1 MAKKLVITK
10 SRREDF
16 TIGRN
21 PGGKIHR
28 LRQTHGV
35 TEVLCRSAMA
45 GERGTNTKTICM
57 VTIEITTFGQERV
70 GMSYEKLVR
79 VVYERDL
86 VGVITVERTVPH
98 TDKQKVGVEAKSQPE
113 LFLGVGR
120 WKSSTQRV
128 RK

>member
-1 MAKKLVITK
+1 
-10 SRREDF
+10 
-16 TIGRN
+16 
-21 PGGKIHR
+21 
-28 LRQTHGV
+28 
-35 TEVLCRSAMA
+35 
-45 GERGTNTKTICM
+45 M

-79 VVYERDL
+79 VVYERDV

-98 TDKQKVGVEAKSQPE
+98 TDKQKVGVEVKSQPE

>member
-1 MAKKLVITK
+1 
-10 SRREDF
+10 
-16 TIGRN
+16 
-21 PGGKIHR
+21 
-28 LRQTHGV
+28 
-35 TEVLCRSAMA
+35 
-45 GERGTNTKTICM
+45 M

-98 TDKQKVGVEAKSQPE
+98 TDKHKVGVEAKSQPE
-113 LFLGVGR
+113 VLLGVGR